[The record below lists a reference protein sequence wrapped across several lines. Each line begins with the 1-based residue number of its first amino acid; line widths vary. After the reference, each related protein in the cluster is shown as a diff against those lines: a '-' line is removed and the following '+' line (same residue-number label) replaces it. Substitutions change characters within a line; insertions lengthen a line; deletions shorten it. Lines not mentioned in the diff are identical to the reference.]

1 MSSSRKVGS
10 LSRSTDS
17 RLRRSANSA
26 RKSSGWRGGTA
37 AFAACALKEARL
49 GGAAGPDSGVVT
61 PGEIRECASCG
72 LAAFGPPGGAGKPPT
87 PTPPPTAGR
96 GRGAPRSS
104 SRTLGTNPPGTWVG
118 ETDLDE
124 AEGGVNPRAWAAG
137 VADALNADPRDTRA
151 LVLDEGAAALGPRPA
166 TSAASGCALTL
177 HPFKSSF
184 TSSTTTGGEPGATG
198 ASRTAL
204 SERDRGED
212 TIARSRRAACA
223 SRARTPTLDARSRD
237 TICVDRWSV
246 REEPCVSST
255 FDIFR
260 QRIDD
265 TADSQF
271 EKTPPSARRFH
282 LEPSPR
288 DASRATTGTR
298 HGLVIRYITQH
309 SLVIRHDTTLAA
321 VDSSQFEPAAFGPPP
336 HAR

>member
-1 MSSSRKVGS
+1 MARRDGGVCRVRVEGGAPGRRGGS
-10 LSRSTDS
+10 GQRRGDARGDS
-17 RLRRSANSA
+17 RVRVVRA
-26 RKSSGWRGGTA
+26 RGVRPAGRGGEA
-37 AFAACALKEARL
+37 ADADAAAHR
-49 GGAAGPDSGVVT
+49 GA
-61 PGEIRECASCG
+61 
-72 LAAFGPPGGAGKPPT
+72 
-87 PTPPPTAGR
+87 

-255 FDIFR
+255 FDI
-260 QRIDD
+260 I
-265 TADSQF
+265 
-271 EKTPPSARRFH
+271 
-282 LEPSPR
+282 
-288 DASRATTGTR
+288 
-298 HGLVIRYITQH
+298 
-309 SLVIRHDTTLAA
+309 
-321 VDSSQFEPAAFGPPP
+321 SSED
-336 HAR
+336 R